1 MPVKYDNLYIQAT
14 VYLGK
19 DIVTTTANGQ
29 QANWITNEVGADE
42 ILQIEEN
49 AQIEVNRE
57 GIQVKRPSH
66 SSQRSGQAQAHYIFP
81 SNEMNTWLEN
91 FYELAW

>member
-42 ILQIEEN
+42 ILQIE
-49 AQIEVNRE
+49 
-57 GIQVKRPSH
+57 
-66 SSQRSGQAQAHYIFP
+66 
-81 SNEMNTWLEN
+81 
-91 FYELAW
+91 